1 MLTRILSAITGI
13 WLMAA
18 PYALGVDKIAA
29 NNDHIIGPVIAS
41 FAIISFSPCTSA
53 VLKFN
58 LPLAIWLLMAPW
70 VLAYEYNSAIIN
82 DMTTGVAIIIFSL
95 IKIKSTKRFGGG
107 WKAIWKSGSLHE
119 IEAKQRGNGK
129 LEMS

>member
-1 MLTRILSAITGI
+1 MLTRISSAITGI

-18 PYALGVDKIAA
+18 PYVLGVDKIAA

-58 LPLAIWLLMAPW
+58 LPLSVWLLLAPW
-70 VLAYEYNSAIIN
+70 VLAYENYFAVVN
-82 DMTTGVAIIIFSL
+82 DMTTGVVVIILSS
-95 IKIKSTKRFGGG
+95 IKINITKRFGGG
-107 WKAIWKSGSLHE
+107 WKALWKSGSLHE
-119 IEAKQRGNGK
+119 TEAKQRGNGK

>member
-1 MLTRILSAITGI
+1 MVAKILSVIAGL

-18 PYALGVDKIAA
+18 PYVLGIAEIAA

-41 FAIISFSPCTSA
+41 FAIISLSPCTSV

-58 LPLAIWLLMAPW
+58 LPLGVWLLLAPW
-70 VLAYEYNSAIIN
+70 ILGYENNSAIIN
-82 DMTTGVAIIIFSL
+82 DMLTGFFVIICSL
-95 IKIKSTKRFGGG
+95 IRVKIKKRFGGG
-107 WKAIWKSGSLHE
+107 WEAIWKSNSLHE

-129 LEMS
+129 LEMP

>member
-1 MLTRILSAITGI
+1 MLAKILSAITGI

-18 PYALGVDKIAA
+18 PYALGIDKIAA
-29 NNDHIIGPVIAS
+29 NNAHIIGPVIAS
-41 FAIISFSPCTSA
+41 FAIISFSPCTSV

-58 LPLAIWLLMAPW
+58 LPLGVWLLVAPW
-70 VLAYEYNSAIIN
+70 ILNYEDITAIIN
-82 DMTTGVAIIIFSL
+82 DILTGFFVIIFSL
-95 IKIKSTKRFGGG
+95 IKVKIKKRFGGG
-107 WKAIWKSGSLHE
+107 WKAVWKSNSLHE

>member
-1 MLTRILSAITGI
+1 MLAKILSAITGI

-18 PYALGVDKIAA
+18 PYALGIDKIAA
-29 NNDHIIGPVIAS
+29 NNDHIIGPLVAS
-41 FAIISFSPCTSA
+41 FAIISFSPCTSV

-58 LPLAIWLLMAPW
+58 LPLGVWLLVAPW
-70 VLAYEYNSAIIN
+70 ILNYEDITAIIN
-82 DMTTGVAIIIFSL
+82 DMLTGFFVIIFSL
-95 IKIKSTKRFGGG
+95 IKVKIKKRFGGG
-107 WKAIWKSGSLHE
+107 WKAVWKSNSLHE

>member
-1 MLTRILSAITGI
+1 MVAKILSVIAGL

-18 PYALGVDKIAA
+18 PYVLGIAEIAA

-41 FAIISFSPCTSA
+41 FAIISLSPCTSV

-58 LPLAIWLLMAPW
+58 LPLGVWLLLAPW
-70 VLAYEYNSAIIN
+70 ILGYENNSAIIN
-82 DMTTGVAIIIFSL
+82 DMLTGFFVIIFSL
-95 IKIKSTKRFGGG
+95 IKIKIKKRFGGG
-107 WKAIWKSGSLHE
+107 WEAIWKSNSLHE

-129 LEMS
+129 LEMP

>member
-1 MLTRILSAITGI
+1 MV
-13 WLMAA
+13 A

-41 FAIISFSPCTSA
+41 FAIISFSPCTSV

-58 LPLAIWLLMAPW
+58 LALGVWLLLAPW
-70 VLAYEYNSAIIN
+70 ILSYQDNSAILN
-82 DMTTGVAIIIFSL
+82 DMLTGVFVIVFSL
-95 IKIKSTKRFGGG
+95 IKVKIKKRLGGG
-107 WKAIWKSGSLHE
+107 WQAIWKSNSLHE
-119 IEAKQRGNGK
+119 IEAKQGGNGK